1 MSEMTL
7 VRSKDFASLVSR
19 CVAAVT
25 HVAGV
30 DNIDA
35 ARARMMLAFSQ
46 SAHAAGLAKCSGESV
61 AYCIALSAI
70 TGLMPGG
77 PRPDV
82 WIIPRRRN
90 VAPKGKPPEYI
101 TEANWQLSAVGA
113 KRLAFMAGYDAE
125 ALLIHKADFLEIG
138 RGSSGD
144 SFVHRPDI
152 DTPPTWDNLRA
163 GVIRVTSPGGRAT
176 WEILR
181 KVEIVK
187 RREKAETD
195 AVWREWPL
203 EMAKKTLYLY
213 GASREMWPLSEAARM
228 AVQADHLAQIGAQ
241 GSEARKTWEMAKAL
255 PPIVTPE
262 PPPEDPPGGEGWCDT
277 CGTAGHELIPCSR
290 CGEPLCPKCLPV
302 HLGRGCAPPEPLP
315 ACVSCSG
322 PADGF
327 SSDGVPLCKD
337 CAGGATLTVA
347 P

>member
-1 MSEMTL
+1 MSDSLTL

-19 CVAAVT
+19 CVAAVS

-77 PRPDV
+77 SRPDV
-82 WIIPRRRN
+82 WIIPRKN
-90 VAPKGKPPEYI
+90 HGQ

-113 KRLAFMAGYDAE
+113 KRLAFMSGYQVE
-125 ALLIHKADFLEIG
+125 AILVHTADVF
-138 RGSSGD
+138 RVARSSDGD
-144 SFVHRPDI
+144 TFHHEPSI
-152 DTPPTWDNLRA
+152 DDEPTWENLRA
-163 GVIRVTSPGGRAT
+163 GVIRVTSPAGLVT

-181 KVEIVK
+181 KAEIEK
-187 RREKAETD
+187 RRKKAQTD

-255 PPIVTPE
+255 PPIVMPPPE
-262 PPPEDPPGGEGWCDT
+262 PPPEDPFGGEGWCDT
-277 CGTAGHELIPCSR
+277 CGTAAGLLARHRGDGRPDTLVLDDHEP
-290 CGEPLCPKCLPV
+290 PPA
-302 HLGRGCAPPEPLP
+302 APR
-315 ACVSCSG
+315 
-322 PADGF
+322 
-327 SSDGVPLCKD
+327 
-337 CAGGATLTVA
+337 
-347 P
+347 